1 MTSTLPSSTGHV
13 RLSPTDADGIA
24 HVEISNPGKL
34 NAMSIAMWEDLREI
48 FEGLQRHEPPPRVVV
63 ISGAGGDFVAGGD
76 IEEFPQFRFDPARLA
91 RFHEEVVATALR
103 AVLDC
108 DVPLVARIAGACVGG
123 GLEIAACC
131 DLRLCEA
138 TSRFGVPIARLGFPM
153 APGEVEI
160 VSRAI
165 GPALLRELL
174 IEARLLDAAE
184 AQRRGLVTRVLPTI
198 AALDD
203 EVGRVVSSIAS
214 LSPQAM
220 RLNKRVLREFAGW
233 ADRPAGPRD
242 AHFAYADSD
251 EHREGLQAFLE
262 KRPAKF

>member
-1 MTSTLPSSTGHV
+1 MASDTSSSAHV
-13 RLSPTDADGIA
+13 RLTPAADDGIA
-24 HVEISNPGKL
+24 RVEIANPGKL
-34 NAMSIAMWEDLREI
+34 NAMRLSMWGELRAIFEDL
-48 FEGLQRHEPPPRVVV
+48 QRSEAPPRVVV
-63 ISGAGGDFVAGGD
+63 ITGAGDDFVAGGD
-76 IEEFPQFRFDPARLA
+76 IEEFPQFRFDPAQLA
-91 RFHEEVVATALR
+91 RFHEDMVAPALR
-103 AVLDC
+103 ALLDC
-108 DVPLVARIAGACVGG
+108 DVPVVARIAGACVGG
-123 GLEIAACC
+123 GLEIASCC
-131 DLRLCEA
+131 DLRLCESV
-138 TSRFGVPIARLGFPM
+138 SRFGVPIARLGFPM

-174 IEARLLDAAE
+174 IEARLLDAEE
-184 AQRRGLVTRVLPTI
+184 ARRRGIVTRVLGSRALLDEEVARVASGI
-198 AALDD
+198 AA
-203 EVGRVVSSIAS
+203 

-242 AHFAYADSD
+242 AHFAYADSA